1 MFTASYTS
9 TETTTEA
16 ETRRMFNVLWERR
29 QGNDT
34 DFSITVERGEPGS
47 WFRAH
52 AHDLEQIFFVLE
64 GRMEITI
71 DDETRVIGPR
81 ENPSRRDGVS
91 ERGISIPRGPAGLDA
106 PVRQDFPPPPHAR
119 EKAFPES
126 GVNPWA

>member
-16 ETRRMFNVLWERR
+16 ETKRMFNVLWERR
-29 QGNDT
+29 QGHDT

-52 AHDLEQIFFVLE
+52 AHDLEQIFFVVE

-71 DDETRVIGPR
+71 DGETRVIGPR
-81 ENPSRRDGVS
+81 EMVYV
-91 ERGISIPRGPAGLDA
+91 PRNAT
-106 PVRQDFPPPPHAR
+106 HSAR
-119 EKAFPES
+119 HVEGELLEYLVINHWPKDSADRLGF
-126 GVNPWA
+126 